1 MWLSATF
8 ESLYDD
14 ECSQNGKDQYAGY
27 AILWLSYILN
37 QMSNEGIP
45 TLKDFYTNNIETNTN
60 YTTHVA
66 STRDSNYKEI
76 INKKINLMNAN
87 KNIIS
92 KFYNVFKSLC
102 NMYNDFNEDEPNY
115 TKCLADAQKF
125 VNEYQKFLNDNDVDT
140 N

>member
-1 MWLSATF
+1 MSKEVCDEITNIDKYIVVKQKDSGVDIEHDPKLNDYCHTKNKGRNGECGTNYEKISAGFIWLLVTF

-14 ECSQNGKDQYAGY
+14 ECSQNEKDQYAGY

-76 INKKINLMNAN
+76 
-87 KNIIS
+87 
-92 KFYNVFKSLC
+92 
-102 NMYNDFNEDEPNY
+102 
-115 TKCLADAQKF
+115 
-125 VNEYQKFLNDNDVDT
+125 
-140 N
+140 